1 MTSLTV
7 EPEAGETTIFGKTVN
22 TLQSDVAVD
31 GNAITGTLTYVSDYT
46 DFNSDPTYQKGNFLA
61 LKFTNGTL
69 GSVMNVELV
78 NGVKDSVKFE
88 DDTKAVIL
96 ITDKTK
102 QKIKVNI
109 SKDGNTASKLY
120 DLSGLTLQSAG

>member
-22 TLQSDVAVD
+22 TLQTGVSVD

-61 LKFTNGTL
+61 LKFTNGTV
-69 GSVMNVELV
+69 GSVLNVELV
-78 NGVKDSVKFE
+78 GGVKDAVKFE

-96 ITDKTK
+96 ITDKAK
-102 QKIKVNI
+102 QKIKVTI
-109 SKDGNTASKLY
+109 SKDGDAASKIYNLN
-120 DLSGLTLQSAG
+120 GLTLQSAG